1 MNLAQYINYVN
12 ILIREKI
19 TVVKDA
25 IVSDSITA
33 IEILNNS
40 K

>member
-19 TVVKDA
+19 TVKDA
-25 IVSDSITA
+25 IVSDAITA